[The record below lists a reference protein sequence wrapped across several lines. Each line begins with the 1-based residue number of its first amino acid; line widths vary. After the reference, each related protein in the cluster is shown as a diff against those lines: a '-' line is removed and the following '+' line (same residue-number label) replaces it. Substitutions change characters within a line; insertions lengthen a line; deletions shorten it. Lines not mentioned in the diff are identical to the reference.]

1 MVNSEICPGG
11 HQANEIHTLWVPQM
25 LCFPLGKSN
34 ITAKK
39 KKRELKNSQAIVGI
53 MCLSM
58 VIEEDTLAIYSP
70 TIAIIDHS
78 LVRLH

>member
-1 MVNSEICPGG
+1 MGSPNAV
-11 HQANEIHTLWVPQM
+11 
-25 LCFPLGKSN
+25 FPIGKV
-34 ITAKK
+34 KHHREK

>member
-1 MVNSEICPGG
+1 MKYIPYG
-11 HQANEIHTLWVPQM
+11 
-25 LCFPLGKSN
+25 FPKCCVSHWESQ
-34 ITAKK
+34 TSPRKK

>member
-1 MVNSEICPGG
+1 MGSPNAV
-11 HQANEIHTLWVPQM
+11 
-25 LCFPLGKSN
+25 FPIGKVKPHRE
-34 ITAKK
+34 KK

>member
-1 MVNSEICPGG
+1 MGSPNAV
-11 HQANEIHTLWVPQM
+11 
-25 LCFPLGKSN
+25 FPIGTVKHHRE
-34 ITAKK
+34 KK